1 MKQKQYAPLS
11 IALMALSLYAAN
23 EGYLDSVDVKKVVDF
38 EAALHDFAR
47 SAHGEVLAKINAS
60 GDFNAEIESGL
71 KKILD
76 DFKAT
81 GTW

>member
-1 MKQKQYAPLS
+1 
-11 IALMALSLYAAN
+11 
-23 EGYLDSVDVKKVVDF
+23 VKKVVAF

-47 SAHGEVLAKINAS
+47 SAHGEVLAKIDAT
-60 GDFNAEIESGL
+60 GDFNADIEGGL
-71 KKILD
+71 KKILE